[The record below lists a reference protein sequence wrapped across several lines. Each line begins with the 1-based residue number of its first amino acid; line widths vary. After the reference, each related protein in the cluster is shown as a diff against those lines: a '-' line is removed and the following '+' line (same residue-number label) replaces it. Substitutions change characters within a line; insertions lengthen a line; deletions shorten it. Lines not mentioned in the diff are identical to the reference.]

1 MGLFIQVMIAG
12 VTVGS
17 IYALI
22 AIGVVLIFKSSGVIN
37 FAQGSMAM
45 IGAFIT
51 YSFVAQL
58 GIPIIVS
65 LIITFL
71 ISAMIGMGIERFI
84 LRYLAG
90 ASLLSIIIITLG
102 ITYMM
107 DGGALAI
114 WGSSNYTFP
123 KLFPEFSFGIGGIK
137 ISSVY
142 LWTFIT
148 AMVLLVIFLLFF
160 KFSNMGLAMRASAD
174 NQKVAIALGISSKK
188 VLSLTWMITSIVAT
202 AGGILLASISALH
215 VNLSYIGLI
224 VFPVIILG
232 GLDSVAGAMVGGLIV
247 GVLEAISGVYI
258 APHLGGAFQQVA
270 AYFLL
275 LIILMVKP
283 YGLFGTKTIE
293 RL

>member
-1 MGLFIQVMIAG
+1 MELLVQVIIAG
-12 VTVGS
+12 ITVGS
-17 IYALI
+17 IYSLI

-45 IGAFIT
+45 IGAFIA
-51 YSFVAQL
+51 YSFVTQL
-58 GIPIIVS
+58 GVPIVFS
-65 LIITFL
+65 LLITFL
-71 ISAMIGMGIERFI
+71 ISAAIGIVIERFI

-123 KLFPEFSFGIGGIK
+123 KLFPGFSLELGGIK

-142 LWTFIT
+142 MWSFTT
-148 AMVLLVIFLLFF
+148 AMVLLVVFLLFF
-160 KFSNMGLAMRASAD
+160 KYSKMGLAMRASAD
-174 NQKVAIALGISSKK
+174 NQKVAIALGVSSRK
-188 VLSLTWMITSIVAT
+188 VLSLTWIITSIVAT

-232 GLDSVAGAMVGGLIV
+232 GLDSIAGATVGGLIV

>member
-1 MGLFIQVMIAG
+1 MELLVQVIIAG
-12 VTVGS
+12 ITVGS
-17 IYALI
+17 IYSLI

-45 IGAFIT
+45 IGAFIA
-51 YSFVAQL
+51 YSFVTQL
-58 GIPIIVS
+58 GVPIVFS
-65 LIITFL
+65 LLITFL
-71 ISAMIGMGIERFI
+71 ISAAIGIVIERFI

-123 KLFPEFSFGIGGIK
+123 KLFPGFSLELGGIK

-142 LWTFIT
+142 MWSFTT
-148 AMVLLVIFLLFF
+148 AMVLLVVFLLFF
-160 KFSNMGLAMRASAD
+160 KYSKMGLAMRASAD
-174 NQKVAIALGISSKK
+174 NQKVAIALGVSSRK
-188 VLSLTWMITSIVAT
+188 VLSLTWIITSIVAT
-202 AGGILLASISALH
+202 AGGILLASISAIH

-232 GLDSVAGAMVGGLIV
+232 GLDSIAGATVGGLIV

>member
-1 MGLFIQVMIAG
+1 MELLVQIMIAG
-12 VTVGS
+12 ITVGS
-17 IYALI
+17 IYSLI

-45 IGAFIT
+45 IGAFIA
-51 YSFVAQL
+51 YSFVAKL
-58 GIPIIVS
+58 RVPIAFS
-65 LIITFL
+65 LLITFL
-71 ISAMIGMGIERFI
+71 ISAAIGIVIERFV
-84 LRYLAG
+84 LRYLTG

-102 ITYMM
+102 ITYIM

-114 WGSSNYTFP
+114 WGSSNFTFP
-123 KLFPEFSFGIGGIK
+123 KLFPAFSLELGGIK

-142 LWTFIT
+142 LWSFIT

-160 KFSNMGLAMRASAD
+160 KYSNMGLAMRASAD
-174 NQKVAIALGISSKK
+174 NQKVAIVLGISSRK
-188 VLSLTWMITSIVAT
+188 VLSLTWIITSIVAT

-224 VFPVIILG
+224 VFPVVILG
-232 GLDSVAGAMVGGLIV
+232 GLDSIAGATIGGLIV

-258 APHLGGAFQQVA
+258 APYLGGAFQQVA
-270 AYFLL
+270 AYLLL

>member
-1 MGLFIQVMIAG
+1 MELLVQVMIAG
-12 VTVGS
+12 ITVGS
-17 IYALI
+17 IYSLI
-22 AIGVVLIFKSSGVIN
+22 AIGIVLIFKSSGVIN

-51 YSFVAQL
+51 YSLVAKL
-58 GIPIIVS
+58 GVPIAFS
-65 LIITFL
+65 LLITFL
-71 ISAMIGMGIERFI
+71 ISAVIGIVIERFI
-84 LRYLAG
+84 LRYLTG
-90 ASLLSIIIITLG
+90 ASLLSIIIVTLG
-102 ITYMM
+102 ITFIM
-107 DGGALAI
+107 DGGALAV
-114 WGSSNYTFP
+114 WGSSNFTFP
-123 KLFPEFSFGIGGIK
+123 NLFPAFSLELGGIK
-137 ISSVY
+137 VPSVY
-142 LWTFIT
+142 LWSFIT

-160 KFSNMGLAMRASAD
+160 KYSKMGLAMRASAD
-174 NQKVAIALGISSKK
+174 NQKVAIALGISSRK
-188 VLSLTWMITSIVAT
+188 VLSLTWIIASIVAT

-232 GLDSVAGAMVGGLIV
+232 GLDSIAGATVGGLIV